1 MKRFFSLLTALL
13 LAGTLAAC
21 AETGGQSA
29 ASDPASPASEP
40 QTFSSPE
47 ISSESQAEA
56 AFEEETRVLVA
67 YFSATGNTGRIAGIL
82 QSALDADLFAIQPQE
97 PYTEDDLNYSNDDC
111 RANQEQNDPDAR
123 PAITGTPDDPD
134 SYDLVFLG
142 YPIWWG
148 GAPKVVYTFLESCDF
163 SGKTV
168 VPFATSGGSDMG
180 RTSQDLKAVCPA
192 TDVREGRVLGRYDA
206 KSLKAWAE
214 EVLNA

>member
-1 MKRFFSLLTALL
+1 MKRFFSLLTSLL
-13 LAGTLAAC
+13 QAGTLAAC
-21 AETGGQSA
+21 AETGGQSG

-47 ISSESQAEA
+47 ISSESQAEPA
-56 AFEEETRVLVA
+56 SEEETRVLVA

-148 GAPKVVYTFLESCDF
+148 GAPKVVYTFLESRCDF
-163 SGKTV
+163 GMRSSCRLHLR
-168 VPFATSGGSDMG
+168 FQRDRLQCGGSARSCQRG
-180 RTSQDLKAVCPA
+180 TVAGGAPVC
-192 TDVREGRVLGRYDA
+192 RQCLRG
-206 KSLKAWAE
+206 
-214 EVLNA
+214 

>member
-1 MKRFFSLLTALL
+1 MKRFFSLLTSLL

-47 ISSESQAEA
+47 ISSESQAEPA
-56 AFEEETRVLVA
+56 SEEETRVLVA

-111 RANQEQNDPDAR
+111 RANQEQNDRTPGPPSPAR
-123 PAITGTPDDPD
+123 RTTRTAMTWCFWGIP
-134 SYDLVFLG
+134 S
-142 YPIWWG
+142 G
-148 GAPKVVYTFLESCDF
+148 GAAPPRWYIPSWKAAILGMRSSCRSAPPVPAGSAPVRRICTLLPARH
-163 SGKTV
+163 SGRRGAGLPA
-168 VPFATSGGSDMG
+168 VPPRMRF
-180 RTSQDLKAVCPA
+180 
-192 TDVREGRVLGRYDA
+192 
-206 KSLKAWAE
+206 
-214 EVLNA
+214 